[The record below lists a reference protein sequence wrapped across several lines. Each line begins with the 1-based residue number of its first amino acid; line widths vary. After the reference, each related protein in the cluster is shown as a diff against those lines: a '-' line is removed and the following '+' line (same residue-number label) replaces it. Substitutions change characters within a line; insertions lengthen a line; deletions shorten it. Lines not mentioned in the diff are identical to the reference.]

1 MIGFCSFRRDNSSS
15 SSHLCKLWRTGVRA
29 GQTGYPPVVSLWRT
43 RGTTRVLVHRPPG
56 PPGCPR
62 LSTGCPPVIHRLSPQ
77 GCGPAETARPASSP
91 EPSTA
96 RPQADR
102 PLGTTEPL
110 SPGVHSVVP
119 RVSPQAVGNRLRT
132 ERGCPPT
139 VDNELW
145 TTRRSGGWSR
155 LRCCGLDLV
164 EGQVP
169 ALWIV
174 RWPGERPGVVPLGAL
189 EPPGATGCRFGARVR
204 PAAAGANAPA
214 ALRSHASWSPYGA
227 DALWR
232 PEGRRAVVASGT
244 ETPGQHPGRARS
256 RLGRTRRRLQF
267 GASDVAPRPEAV
279 AQVFCLIRLV
289 SSAIWL

>member
-102 PLGTTEPL
+102 PLGTTAPL

-145 TTRRSGGWSR
+145 TTRRSGGRSR

-169 ALWIV
+169 
-174 RWPGERPGVVPLGAL
+174 GA
-189 EPPGATGCRFGARVR
+189 VDR
-204 PAAAGANAPA
+204 PAARMNDPA
-214 ALRSHASWSPYGA
+214 WCPSARWSPQTRRAVGSERA
-227 DALWR
+227 CAGRLRRQRTGRPEVPRVAVALWADPPWC
-232 PEGRRAVVASGT
+232 PEGRRGGRVGHGNARPASWPGAVTS
-244 ETPGQHPGRARS
+244 RAYATTGSVR
-256 RLGRTRRRLQF
+256 RVRRR
-267 GASDVAPRPEAV
+267 AAT
-279 AQVFCLIRLV
+279 
-289 SSAIWL
+289 